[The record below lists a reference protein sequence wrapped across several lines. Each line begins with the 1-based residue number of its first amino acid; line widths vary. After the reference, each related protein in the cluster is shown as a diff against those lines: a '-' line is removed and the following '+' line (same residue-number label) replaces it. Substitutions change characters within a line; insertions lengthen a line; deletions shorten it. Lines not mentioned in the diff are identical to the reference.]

1 MGIFRCCS
9 SPVEKISIS
18 SHFCLSIWHKTMN
31 FTTFHYIIVSRE
43 DDVRLL
49 ILILASSFIIISMM
63 VVIGVVSCILL
74 CFEDTLHDEEELV
87 EHILQVNLVKFYL
100 DNNTSAAAEEHPANG
115 ETRCPITKGFFSPK
129 PSFHQLPSPEKQFLQ
144 KSSKSHRLL
153 RKSW

>member
-1 MGIFRCCS
+1 MLVLETLKNSLKRTCNA
-9 SPVEKISIS
+9 VD
-18 SHFCLSIWHKTMN
+18 

-87 EHILQVNLVKFYL
+87 EHILQVNLNLNKFYV
-100 DNNTSAAAEEHPANG
+100 DNNTSAAAEERPANG

-129 PSFHQLPSPEKQFLQ
+129 PSFHQLPSPKKQFLQ
-144 KSSKSHRLL
+144 KFSKSHQLL

>member
-100 DNNTSAAAEEHPANG
+100 DNNTSAAAEEHPSNG

-129 PSFHQLPSPEKQFLQ
+129 PSSAFQQLTSPKKQFLQ
-144 KSSKSHRLL
+144 KSSKSH
-153 RKSW
+153 

>member
-1 MGIFRCCS
+1 MTNDHTERLTGVVARDTCVSKKDFKMHCNA
-9 SPVEKISIS
+9 VD
-18 SHFCLSIWHKTMN
+18 FA
-31 FTTFHYIIVSRE
+31 TFHYIIVSRE

-100 DNNTSAAAEEHPANG
+100 DNNTSAAAEEHPAHG
-115 ETRCPITKGFFSPK
+115 ETCCPITKGFFSPK
-129 PSFHQLPSPEKQFLQ
+129 PSFQQLPSPKKQFLQ
-144 KSSKSHRLL
+144 KSSKSH
-153 RKSW
+153 